1 VCRPKF
7 DAFPARPAVGAGH
20 NRRVAYRYLFEQMV
34 RRELRQ
40 KYKGSALGVLWYLVN
55 PLVLMGAYYLM
66 FGVLFP
72 VGGDDPPDAYPLFL
86 LVGLV
91 VWVFFSQAVL
101 SSAPSL
107 LDQGA
112 LIRKARFPREAIPAS
127 VVTVQLVTFLAL
139 LAMLTPIT
147 IVVRGTLD
155 VSLLLLPLILA
166 CLFAFVLG
174 LAFVVSILHAY
185 FRDVAPILSAALL
198 PWFFL
203 SPIFFDPADSEKF
216 TNHAV
221 ALFVLEWVNPIA
233 PFIVAI
239 RNVVYDGRVPATE
252 VLAYVAG
259 ASAIALL
266 GGLALFRRMQGE
278 LAVVV

>member
-1 VCRPKF
+1 M
-7 DAFPARPAVGAGH
+7 AH
-20 NRRVAYRYLFEQMV
+20 RYLFEQMV

-40 KYKGSALGVLWYLVN
+40 KYKGSALGVLWYLIN

-66 FGVLFP
+66 FGVIFKVAGP
-72 VGGDDPPDAYPLFL
+72 QQPTNYPLFL

-101 SSAPSL
+101 SAAPSL

-112 LIRKARFPREAIPAS
+112 LVRKARFPREAIPAS

-139 LAMLTPIT
+139 LGLLTPVT
-147 IVVRGTLD
+147 IAIRGTAD
-155 VSLLLLPLILA
+155 PALLALPAILA

-174 LAFVVSILHAY
+174 FALAVSVLHAY

-203 SPIFFDPADSEKF
+203 SPIFFDPSRVDRFSDEQA
-216 TNHAV
+216 
-221 ALFVLEWVNPIA
+221 ALFVLEWVNPVA
-233 PFIVAI
+233 PFIVAVRDVI
-239 RNVVYDGRVPATE
+239 YGGGLPAPS
-252 VLAYVAG
+252 VLLYVAAAG
-259 ASAIALL
+259 ALSLA

>member
-1 VCRPKF
+1 M
-7 DAFPARPAVGAGH
+7 AH
-20 NRRVAYRYLFEQMV
+20 RYLFEQMV

-72 VGGDDPPDAYPLFL
+72 VGGDHPPDAYPLFL

-91 VWVFFSQAVL
+91 VWVFFSQALL

-147 IVVRGTLD
+147 IVVHGTLD
-155 VSLLLLPLILA
+155 VSLLLLPPILA

-174 LAFVVSILHAY
+174 LAFAVSILHAY

-203 SPIFFDPADSEKF
+203 SPIFFRPESITHQPEAR
-216 TNHAV
+216 
-221 ALFVLEWVNPIA
+221 FVLEWVNPIA

-239 RNVVYDGRVPATE
+239 RNVVYAGRVPALE

-259 ASAIALL
+259 ASALALL

>member
-1 VCRPKF
+1 VSRWGQPGPNA
-7 DAFPARPAVGAGH
+7 DDRGH

-40 KYKGSALGVLWYLVN
+40 KYKGSALGVLWYLIN

-66 FGVLFP
+66 FGVLFKVTGHQP
-72 VGGDDPPDAYPLFL
+72 QHYPLFL
-86 LVGLV
+86 LVGLI
-91 VWVFFSQAVL
+91 VWIFFSQALL

-112 LIRKARFPREAIPAS
+112 LIRKARFPRETIPAS
-127 VVTVQLVTFLAL
+127 VVSVQLVTFLAL
-139 LAMLTPIT
+139 IVLLIPIT
-147 IVVRGTLD
+147 IAIRGTGPA
-155 VSLLLLPLILA
+155 LLALPLILL

-174 LAFVVSILHAY
+174 LALAVSVLHAY

-203 SPIFFDPADSEKF
+203 SPIFFDPATLPKLSDETTLIF
-216 TNHAV
+216 I
-221 ALFVLEWVNPIA
+221 LEWLNPIA
-233 PFIVAI
+233 PFIVAVRDVI
-239 RNVVYDGRVPATE
+239 YGGVMPSASVLVYIAAAA
-252 VLAYVAG
+252 VLAMA
-259 ASAIALL
+259 
-266 GGLALFRRMQGE
+266 GGLSLFRRMQGE

>member
-1 VCRPKF
+1 M
-7 DAFPARPAVGAGH
+7 
-20 NRRVAYRYLFEQMV
+20 AYRYLFEQMV

-66 FGVLFP
+66 FGIIFNQASE
-72 VGGDDPPDAYPLFL
+72 PDYPLFL

-91 VWVFFSQAVL
+91 VWVFFNQAVM

-112 LIRKARFPREAIPAS
+112 LVRKARFPREAIPAS
-127 VVTVQLVTFLAL
+127 VVVVQAVTFLAL
-139 LAMLTPIT
+139 LVLIVPIT
-147 IVVRGTLD
+147 LAIRGSLD
-155 VSLLLLPLILA
+155 VAILLLPFVLA

-174 LAFVVSILHAY
+174 LALAVSILHAY

-203 SPIFFDPADSEKF
+203 SPIFFDPSHLDRFSDN
-216 TNHAV
+216 TV
-221 ALFVLEWVNPIA
+221 ALFVLEWVNPVA
-233 PFIVAI
+233 PFIVAV
-239 RNVVYDGRVPATE
+239 RDVVYGGMVPAAS
-252 VLAYVAG
+252 VLLYVLIAG
-259 ASAIALL
+259 AAALG